1 MEGAHVMRHWT
12 LALVTLFATALNAA
26 AQTADPFL
34 AAIEHMKG
42 VEAAAL
48 KVDPFF
54 ATLQL
59 SAVNRNVQQTTPEVV
74 VARLMSFDRNKD
86 GKVTVDELSERMQG
100 LVARGD
106 RGGDGALDAA
116 EIRNLAGAPAPVQ
129 VKSFGGAIGGGY
141 TFGDE
146 AGFSTRMHIEGVI
159 DDLRLAAAPRE
170 KALAIA
176 TVFVDKHEKEA
187 ITELV
192 AAMAPLL
199 PANELKTFTQMIER
213 TSQLNALVVTR
224 GGPDGK
230 SFFFS
235 PVLIAQLSR
244 LSLNPDQLKQAQ
256 AAVEKFKERRQL
268 SASDRTE
275 LLAELKDVLTAEE
288 RDNLNAALARRP
300 LVKNTATSKMAADVI
315 RGGIRSEN

>member
-1 MEGAHVMRHWT
+1 MRHWA

-26 AQTADPFL
+26 AQTTDSFL
-34 AAIEHMKG
+34 AAIEQLKG
-42 VEAAAL
+42 VDAAAL

-59 SAVNRNVQQTTPEVV
+59 SVANRHAEQATPDVV

-100 LVARGD
+100 LIARGD

-116 EIRNLAGAPAPVQ
+116 EIRNLAVAPAAIQ
-129 VKSFGGAIGGGY
+129 EKSFGGALGGGY

-159 DDLRLAAAPRE
+159 DDLRLAAGPRE

-176 TVFVDKHEKEA
+176 TVFVDKHEKDA

-213 TSQLNALVVTR
+213 TSLVNVVVATR
-224 GGPDGK
+224 GGADGK
-230 SFFFS
+230 TLFFS
-235 PVLIAQLSR
+235 PLLVAQLSR
-244 LSLNPDQLKQAQ
+244 FSLSPDQLKQAQ

-300 LVKNTATSKMAADVI
+300 LVKNTPTAKMAAEVI
-315 RGGIRSEN
+315 GGGIRSEN